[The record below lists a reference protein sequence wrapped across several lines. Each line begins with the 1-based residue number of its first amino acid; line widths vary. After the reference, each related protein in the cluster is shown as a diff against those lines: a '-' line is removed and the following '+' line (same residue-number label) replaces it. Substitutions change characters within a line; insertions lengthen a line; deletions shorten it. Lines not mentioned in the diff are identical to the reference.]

1 MKKSIRTVLRMR
13 TILFMAVLAVLTVSC
28 QKEIE
33 GVKPVAS
40 IRRTIG
46 INVNGLM
53 GEYVPVTKSEL
64 VNSVRV
70 AWEGGEKVFVYD
82 GASCLGTLT
91 ASLDGTEDRY
101 AILSGS
107 IAAPAS
113 GNTLFLV
120 HSPLLADGPAIADGK
135 LSISLAGQTTDKAP
149 FVVYATIGYTQGQ
162 TSIENLIVPFS
173 FATSV
178 VRVNCTGLKPN
189 TAIGSADISNVNT
202 SCVLSFANGTVT
214 ASGADEGTIARSNA
228 DGFGQTQVN
237 AEGDASFQFAV
248 PALSSSTGRA
258 LTIVQDGDEY
268 VDENFSKA
276 SIGPNLSVNTIC
288 TMRNK
293 DTITPDSPVGT
304 IGTIAGRKAMVVNLY
319 GAKYAVALSNEGAT
333 SESGTGSYGSYYGYS
348 EATAFFHGSELNVWR
363 VPSMDEMKA
372 LTDMPREYDST
383 TPALKFKTAGSSIS
397 FPLAG
402 LCTSEG
408 VSEIGHVYYYTS
420 TLLESEEGDM
430 VCFMDYRDGSPCVE
444 YVASA
449 APDLFKLSLRLF
461 YQLTETNTDV
471 IHGRFTVNA
480 SGKQVYFSKGNLQAT
495 YNGSAYTWGF
505 APNQYDIIGAGNA
518 DIATP
523 VNGTKLDLFGWSTA
537 STNYGISASKDNAD
551 YYGDFVDW
559 GKALGSNTWRTL
571 SYDEWNYLI
580 NTRIVND
587 GTGFGKTYNWAT
599 IKVSEDVEIKGLVI
613 FYDGYF
619 HETDSENLDAIPAGC
634 VFLPAAGRREI
645 DYTSETAIKYAKGNL
660 CYWSATPASK
670 NQAHN
675 IVSDLE
681 YCSMGTSTRNFGY
694 SIRLVTDCE

>member
-1 MKKSIRTVLRMR
+1 MKKSIRT
-13 TILFMAVLAVLTVSC
+13 ILCMAFLAVLAVSC

-40 IRRTIG
+40 IRRTIE
-46 INVNGLM
+46 ISVNGLM
-53 GEYVPVTKSEL
+53 GEYIQVDDTRSGL
-64 VNSVRV
+64 VNTVRV
-70 AWEGGEKVFVYD
+70 AWEAGDIVYVYD
-82 GASCLGTLT
+82 GTKYLGSLV

-101 AILSGS
+101 ALLSTDG
-107 IAAPAS
+107 S
-113 GNTLFLV
+113 GNTIMEPTAGTTRLILV
-120 HSPLLADGPAIADGK
+120 HSPLLSEAPTISNGTI
-135 LSISLAGQTTDKAP
+135 SISLASQNSQKAP
-149 FVVYATIGYTQGQ
+149 FVAYATLDYNNEE
-162 TSIENLIVPFS
+162 SITNAIVPFS

-178 VRVNCTGLKPN
+178 VRVSCTGLKPN

-214 ASGADEGTIARSNA
+214 AGGADEGTIARSNA
-228 DGFGQTQVN
+228 DGFGQAKVN
-237 AEGDASFQFAV
+237 AEGDACFQFAV
-248 PALSSSTGRA
+248 PALSSSTGRT
-258 LTIVQDGDEY
+258 LTIVQEGDEY
-268 VDENFSKA
+268 VDEKFSKA

-288 TMRNK
+288 TMRNFN
-293 DTITPDSPVGT
+293 ITADSPVGT
-304 IGTIAGRKAMVVNLY
+304 IGSIAGRKAIVVNLY
-319 GAKYAVALSNEGAT
+319 GAKYAVALCNEGAT
-333 SESGTGSYGSYYGYS
+333 SERGTDSYGSLYTYNDAA
-348 EATAFFHGSELNVWR
+348 EFFHGSELNVWR
-363 VPSMDEMKA
+363 VPSLDEMTELA
-372 LTDMPREYDST
+372 NMVQDYDQT
-383 TPALKFKTAGSSIS
+383 TPAYGYKVAGKTIL
-397 FPLAG
+397 FPLYETAPSG
-402 LCTSEG
+402 STVCKF
-408 VSEIGHVYYYTS
+408 HTS
-420 TLLESEEGDM
+420 TILNTGRNMVFVIEHIPGETKHNVYSYYNEE
-430 VCFMDYRDGSPCVE
+430 
-444 YVASA
+444 
-449 APDLFKLSLRLF
+449 PDSWKLSLRLF

-471 IHGRFTVNA
+471 IHGRFTVNDD
-480 SGKQVYFSKGNLQAT
+480 GKQVYFSKGNLQAT
-495 YNGSAYTWGF
+495 YNDGSYTWGF
-505 APNQYDIIGAGNA
+505 APNQYDIIGASNE

-571 SYDEWNYLI
+571 SSYEWNYLI

>member
-40 IRRTIG
+40 IRRTIE

-228 DGFGQTQVN
+228 DGFDQAKVN

-248 PALSSSTGRA
+248 PALSSSTGRT

-304 IGTIAGRKAMVVNLY
+304 IGTIAGRKAVVVNLY
-319 GAKYAVALSNEGAT
+319 GAKYAVALCNEGAT
-333 SESGTGSYGSYYGYS
+333 SESGTGSYGSYCDYN

-372 LTDMPREYDST
+372 LTDMNREYDET
-383 TPALKFKTAGSSIS
+383 TPALEFMSADGSIS

-402 LCTSEG
+402 LDSSESGIVEEG
-408 VSEIGHVYYYTS
+408 VNGLYYTS
-420 TLLESEEGDM
+420 TPLEGGKYYACIMTCDNGHPF
-430 VCFMDYRDGSPCVE
+430 VD

-480 SGKQVYFSKGNLQAT
+480 DGKQVYFSKGNLRAT
-495 YNGSAYTWGF
+495 YNDGSYTWGF
-505 APNQYDIIGAGNA
+505 APNQYDIIGDENRVGSR
-518 DIATP
+518 
-523 VNGTKLDLFGWSTA
+523 LDLFGWSTQL
-537 STNYGISASKDNAD
+537 TYYGISGSSDYKD
-551 YYGDFVDW
+551 YRGDFVDW
-559 GKALGSNTWRTL
+559 GKALGSNVWRTL
-571 SYDEWNYLI
+571 SMEEWEYLVG
-580 NTRIVND
+580 TRTVQG
-587 GTGFGKTYNWAT
+587 GTGVGKTCNWAT
-599 IKVSEDVEIKGLVI
+599 IKVDEDVEIKGLVI
-613 FYDGYF
+613 FCDGYTGS
-619 HETDSENLDAIPAGC
+619 TDNLDEIPADC
-634 VFLPAAGRREI
+634 VFLPAAGARKPGPQPE
-645 DYTSETAIKYAKGNL
+645 YENKGYII
-660 CYWSATPASK
+660 YWSSTPTPDYPTYAG
-670 NQAHN
+670 NFRIEPA
-675 IVSDLE
+675 DE
-681 YCSMGTSTRNFGY
+681 YYSYKGSSTRNISY
-694 SIRLVTDCE
+694 AVRLVTDCQ